1 MNKPM
6 TASRFWFLILFTL
19 FVIAWSDP
27 AQAAG
32 LFGAPQTLS
41 VRTGG
46 LNTAVSYLYHEDVYE
61 YDRSYVVRQHQLYSQ
76 AAYGAKNNWEIYGRI
91 GVADLTVS
99 DAFASA
105 EPSTTTGKKNAEEN
119 WKFFGTLGA
128 KVFYPVSAVFGFG
141 AFVQGTYHFSYYTD
155 NVSGESTG
163 VPFEADLK
171 IKNLWDVHGGLGV
184 QVTLPGDFRLYGGPY
199 VYYSEAKVSLFP
211 SVSGLGFSE
220 GHCRFKNSSLVG
232 GYAGVDVPLAKGF
245 RLNLE
250 GRYSERF
257 SFGAAVSYV
266 Y

>member
-1 MNKPM
+1 MSKPV
-6 TASRFWFLILFTL
+6 TANRCL
-19 FVIAWSDP
+19 FVMLLTLLMIPWSDP

-32 LFGAPQTLS
+32 LFGAPQMLS

-61 YDRSYVVRQHQLYSQ
+61 HDRSYVVRQNQLYSQ
-76 AAYGAKNNWEIYGRI
+76 AAYGAKNIWEIYGRI
-91 GVADLTVS
+91 GVADLTIS

-105 EPSTTTGKKNAEEN
+105 ELSTTTGKNNAEEN

-128 KVFYPVSAVFGFG
+128 KVFYPISAVFGFG
-141 AFVQGTYHFSYYTD
+141 VFVQGTYHFSYYTD
-155 NVSGESTG
+155 NVSGESAG
-163 VPFEADLK
+163 IPFEADLK
-171 IKNLWDVHGGLGV
+171 VKNLWDVHGGFGV
-184 QVTLPGDFRLYGGPY
+184 QVTLPGDLRLYSGPY
-199 VYYSEAKVSLFP
+199 MYYSEAKVSLFP
-211 SVSGLGFSE
+211 LVSGLGFSG

-232 GYAGVDVPLAKGF
+232 GYVGMDLPLAKGF